1 MKKALV
7 VIASMLIL
15 MTSCKKDPKMVYE
28 PSKFPTESKKNELG
42 VFKIHV
48 KRQSGAIYVHV
59 KINDAVSFDFAYDT
73 GCSLLLSLSIT
84 EATQLAKSGA
94 LVVDDVV
101 GEIETGLADGSLSKE
116 AVVRIKQ
123 ISLMDLDGKEHI
135 LNNIAAVVSPNEQAP
150 LLFGLPLMEALG
162 SSYEISQNED
172 VIIFKE

>member
-1 MKKALV
+1 M
-7 VIASMLIL
+7 
-15 MTSCKKDPKMVYE
+15 P
-28 PSKFPTESKKNELG
+28 
-42 VFKIHV
+42 
-48 KRQSGAIYVHV
+48 
-59 KINDAVSFDFAYDT
+59 
-73 GCSLLLSLSIT
+73 LSLSIT
-84 EATQLAKSGA
+84 EAVQLYKSGA

-101 GEIETGLADGSLSKE
+101 GAIETGLADGSLSKE